1 MKVKIYSTPM
11 CPFCKA
17 AKQFFKENNIK
28 YKDINVLEDD
38 NARDEMI
45 KKSGQ
50 ISVPVIEIK
59 KSHSVGILI
68 GFDEGKLKQSLNV
81 EG

>member
-17 AKQFFKENNIK
+17 AKQFFRDNNVE
-28 YKDINVLEDD
+28 YEEINVAESDE
-38 NARDEMI
+38 ARNEMI
-45 KKSGQ
+45 KKSDQ
-50 ISVPVIEIK
+50 MSVPVIDVDGDI
-59 KSHSVGILI
+59 II
-68 GFDEGKLKQSLNV
+68 GFNTEKLKHSLNL

>member
-1 MKVKIYSTPM
+1 MKVRIYSTPM

-17 AKQFFKENNIK
+17 AKQFFRENDVE
-28 YKDINVLEDD
+28 YEELNVAESDE
-38 NARDEMI
+38 ARDEMI

-50 ISVPVIEIK
+50 MSVPVIDID
-59 KSHSVGILI
+59 GDIII
-68 GFDEGKLKQSLNV
+68 GFNTEKLKHSLNL